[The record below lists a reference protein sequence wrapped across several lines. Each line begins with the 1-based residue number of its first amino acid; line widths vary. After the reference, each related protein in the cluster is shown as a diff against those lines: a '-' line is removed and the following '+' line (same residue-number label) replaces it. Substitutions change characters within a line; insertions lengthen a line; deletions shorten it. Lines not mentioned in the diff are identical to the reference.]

1 MRLTEAMIEEL
12 RAGLEGVTP
21 GPWRLLV
28 PDRGYCS
35 NYVLTDAPEF
45 APIAGKQPWRH
56 LIADFD
62 DCSRGEANAAHIA
75 RCDPDSI
82 RTLLNALASK
92 DKALEEM
99 RAERDDAIAT
109 VKLLQQQFKQQND
122 HDTALLER
130 MADCLDCAR
139 MDWEVN
145 NGEIINKADPHWT
158 VEARRLCAARAQAE
172 GETP

>member
-1 MRLTEAMIEEL
+1 MSDDLIEDGTNNLIIEAIEEHWGE
-12 RAGLEGVTP
+12 RC
-21 GPWRLLV
+21 
-28 PDRGYCS
+28 PDFQDGCPTCE
-35 NYVLTDAPEF
+35 VW
-45 APIAGKQPWRH
+45 KQ
-56 LIADFD
+56 LD
-62 DCSRGEANAAHIA
+62 
-75 RCDPDSI
+75 
-82 RTLLNALASK
+82 ALASK